1 MKLLIVEDDATIIDA
16 LTEDLTGI
24 LQPGEIV
31 VCRSRDEALAAIG
44 LNTFDYAILDLKIP
58 TVNSQLDSDVHHGWA
73 VYEKLRADSRGTPIC
88 ILTGYATEDLFSDIL
103 QHAELVDVWGGGT
116 SSPIVILR
124 RKGRLHEIQG
134 LVEGIKTQINVTD
147 NIEIIAEPLPP
158 FPENRILRIYGRRK
172 GGASLVA
179 NKLSG
184 GLSGVRV
191 LRVKIRD
198 QNGVERLTVA
208 ARVGNRSDVLK
219 EIENY
224 HRDVIRL
231 PNGSYSVHTGDVFAG
246 AGASC
251 GVFYRLIPDFESL
264 SAIIKQ
270 DPARAADVVQRLQ
283 TIETAWTQGHP
294 QSASSIADIRRRLVP
309 DAKIAEVQ
317 ELLQGIAWEEFEQH
331 TIQVI
336 FSCQHGDL
344 HADNVL
350 VRPNGDPV
358 LIDYAEVGTNPASLD
373 PLSLELSPL
382 FHPTNKVASSTWPT
396 AVHIANWTD
405 LNRFVEGSPIEPF
418 IRATRSWAVEVAAG
432 NRERYAVAYSYAV
445 RQLRYVDTD
454 KSFAQ
459 GIIRAVIAAYG

>member
-1 MKLLIVEDDATIIDA
+1 
-16 LTEDLTGI
+16 
-24 LQPGEIV
+24 
-31 VCRSRDEALAAIG
+31 VCRSRDEAFAAIG

-58 TVNSQLDSDVHHGWA
+58 TVNSQLDSDVDHGRA
-73 VYEKLRADSRGTPIC
+73 VYGKLRADSPGTPIC
-88 ILTGYATEDLFSDIL
+88 ILTGYATEDLFTDIC
-103 QHAELVDVWGGGT
+103 QHAELADVWGEGT
-116 SSPIVILR
+116 PSPMVILY

-134 LVEGIKTQINVTD
+134 LVEGIRTQISATD

-158 FPENRILRIYGRRK
+158 FPENRILRIFGRRK
-172 GGASLVA
+172 SGASLIA
-179 NKLSG
+179 DKLSG

-208 ARVGNRSDVLK
+208 ARMGNRSDVRK

-224 HRDVIRL
+224 NRDVIRL
-231 PNGSYSVHTGDVFAG
+231 PNGSFSVYTGEVFAG
-246 AGASC
+246 AGASG

-264 SAIIKQ
+264 STIIKH
-270 DPARAADVVQRLQ
+270 DPARAADAVQRLQ

-309 DAKIAEVQ
+309 DAKIAEV
-317 ELLQGIAWEEFEQH
+317 EGLLHEIPWEEFEQH
-331 TIQVI
+331 TIQVRL
-336 FSCQHGDL
+336 SCQHGDL

-350 VRPNGDPV
+350 VRANGDPV
-358 LIDYAEVGTNPASLD
+358 IIDYAEVGTNPASLD

-382 FHPTNKVASSTWPT
+382 FYPTNNVASATWPT
-396 AVHIANWTD
+396 AEHIANWTD
-405 LNRFVEGSPIEPF
+405 LNRFVENSPIEPF
-418 IRATRSWAVEVAAG
+418 IRATRGWAVEVAAG

-454 KSFAQ
+454 KPMAL
-459 GIIRAVIAAYG
+459 GIIKAVIAAYG